1 MMYYERCVYHASH
14 LLRRV
19 PAVESGCLEADV
31 GGIEDLA
38 RDKGFKSLR
47 DVGIKITPEQG
58 EHKPAYI
65 ANKVRELDRGK
76 DLSWWTGT
84 GKKYWQ
90 ALAELLEVRESELI
104 ETVKQ
109 SGAEDVRADA
119 TNLWVFGMF
128 PGLGALDLASE
139 RLFPG
144 LPAELTHRGGPQL
157 RNTWWVAPGGAGKT
171 LLGRWLEVNFGWTA
185 VKARTWAEAVPE
197 LPESGR
203 VYLELD
209 SAVDAPINPDLVI
222 SQYLRLCVAVAAE
235 PPVEVS
241 TTRGRRRSRVLED
254 AEREPPAEAKRLWRT
269 VRSPPADQWLLPL
282 VDWVAGRLRRP
293 EGFVPDEIRAM
304 VAGSSLREI
313 VGTPGE
319 ALDLFGV
326 IDVVGFVKAGRE
338 RGHVDRL
345 RWVKEWV
352 SAAADRAD
360 RAVPRGMEAHLR
372 KRGVEVLL
380 TAVQRRLRD
389 GLGSELVRSEWVKLV
404 PADHAADT
412 DYSEIYEL
420 AERGDLKALEEIRLR
435 LRPDGPSWVAAFES
449 IGLLAETDHG
459 LVVRPEWL
467 SRVVEGHAF
476 GALMEDVPRG
486 LGALLLHRDTAE
498 QALDRLVS
506 HFSAGDFT
514 KAEGALA
521 CADPASPETLA
532 LLDGVVRAAG
542 LTADSLPVELA
553 RRLWEGAMQF
563 TEQRWPNLPPIPIL
577 GLPAPGHWHGPTSLG
592 AWFLSMLA
600 LSRRAG
606 GTSMPKT
613 ALDPWSGITMGPET
627 ERLVEGLSRAA
638 AAGGKT
644 HDRAQHDLLTSIACR
659 LGGALLDAV
668 GVFRRHNRVSDAQ
681 VADVVVA
688 LSSGRDLGLTDDER
702 RDALQLR
709 CGLKA
714 VRDTCTAR
722 DADLGAVLSWCW
734 LTWAKAQDD
743 WAKAHNELWPP
754 YSWIHQTG
762 HRGPAPPDAQAVWRA
777 LPPALLNDELCGQIA
792 RRPGI
797 LPFLTEPVWERWLAT
812 WASKKPRWDQSDR
825 VFEDMPVELA
835 VRAVVEGHVDPSCA
849 EIRRIL
855 WARIPER
862 LVEVIDAMALEPP
875 RVHPKLPDHRG
886 PLPDL
891 VWSAPDERAEVFVGR
906 AKAWLGDPARY
917 PGGGDWVWPWLLS
930 VVEGRRPG
938 WRDAFA
944 LLSERRRGASGKGIR
959 DGGRDSATAP
969 RRASPKKTAANA
981 ISNSVK

>member
-1 MMYYERCVYHASH
+1 MGR
-14 LLRRV
+14 L
-19 PAVESGCLEADV
+19 
-31 GGIEDLA
+31 EDLA

-47 DVGIKITPEQG
+47 DVGIKITPDQS

-90 ALAELLEVRESELI
+90 ALAELLDVRESELL
-104 ETVKQ
+104 ETVQQ

-128 PGLGALDLASE
+128 PGLRPLDLASE

-222 SQYLRLCVAVAAE
+222 SQDLRLCVAVAAE
-235 PPVEVS
+235 PPLEVS

-254 AEREPPAEAKRLWRT
+254 TEREPPAEAKRLWRT

-282 VDWVAGRLRRP
+282 VDWVTGRLRRP
-293 EGFVPDEIRAM
+293 EGFIPDEIRAM
-304 VAGSSLREI
+304 VADSSLAEI

-326 IDVVGFVKAGRE
+326 IDEVGTDAPDRKRGR
-338 RGHVDRL
+338 VDPL
-345 RWVKEWV
+345 RWAKAWV
-352 SAAADRAD
+352 TAAAERAD
-360 RAVPRGMEAHLR
+360 RAVPRGMEVHVR
-372 KRGVEVLL
+372 KHGVDVLL
-380 TAVQRRLRD
+380 GAVQQRMRD
-389 GLGSELVRSEWVKLV
+389 GLAGELVRAEWVRLV
-404 PADHAADT
+404 PADQAAGT
-412 DYSEIYEL
+412 DYSDIYKL
-420 AERGDLKALEEIRLR
+420 AERGDLKALEEIKLR
-435 LRPDGPSWVAAFES
+435 LRPDGPSWVAAFER
-449 IGLLAETDHG
+449 IRLLVETDRG

-467 SRVVEGHAF
+467 ARVVEGHAF
-476 GALMEDVPRG
+476 DALMDDVPDG
-486 LGALLLHRDTAE
+486 IGALLLHRDTAE

-506 HFSAGDFT
+506 DFSAGDFT
-514 KAEGALA
+514 GAERALA
-521 CADPASPETLA
+521 CADPASPEALA
-532 LLDGVVRAAG
+532 LLDGAVRAAG
-542 LTADSLPVELA
+542 LTADTLPVELA
-553 RRLWEGAMQF
+553 RRLWEGAMEF

-577 GLPAPGHWHGPTSLG
+577 SVPALDHWHGPTSLG

-613 ALDPWSGITMGPET
+613 ALDPWSGVAMGPET
-627 ERLVEGLSRAA
+627 ERLQEALSRAEM
-638 AAGGKT
+638 AGRETQEREEHEVLATVARG
-644 HDRAQHDLLTSIACR
+644 

-668 GVFRRHNRVSDAQ
+668 GVVRHHNRVIDLQ

-688 LSSGRDLGLTDDER
+688 LSSGRELGLSDSER
-702 RDALQLR
+702 RDALQLG
-709 CGLKA
+709 CGLPA
-714 VRDTCTAR
+714 VAAACTAR
-722 DADLGAVLSWCW
+722 GADLTAVLSWCW
-734 LTWAKAQDD
+734 ETWATEKNHA
-743 WAKAHNELWPP
+743 WPP
-754 YSWIHQTG
+754 FSWIHQTG
-762 HRGPAPPDAQAVWRA
+762 HRGPALPDAQAVWRA
-777 LPPALLNDELCGQIA
+777 LPPALLNDELCGQIPQW
-792 RRPGI
+792 PGVWGS
-797 LPFLTEPVWERWLAT
+797 LTEPVWERWLAT
-812 WASKKPRWDQSDR
+812 WASKEHRWGQADR
-825 VFEDMPVELA
+825 MFEVMPEELA
-835 VRAVVEGHVDPSCA
+835 VRAVVEGHVDPWCH

-875 RVHPKLPDHRG
+875 RVHPKLPDHGG
-886 PLPDL
+886 PLTDL
-891 VWSAPDERAEVFVGR
+891 VWSAPDERAEDFVGR

-917 PGGGDWVWPWLLS
+917 PGGGDWVWRWLLS

-944 LLSERRRGASGKGIR
+944 LLSERRRGASPKGNK
-959 DGGRDSATAP
+959 GR
-969 RRASPKKTAANA
+969 RKG
-981 ISNSVK
+981 